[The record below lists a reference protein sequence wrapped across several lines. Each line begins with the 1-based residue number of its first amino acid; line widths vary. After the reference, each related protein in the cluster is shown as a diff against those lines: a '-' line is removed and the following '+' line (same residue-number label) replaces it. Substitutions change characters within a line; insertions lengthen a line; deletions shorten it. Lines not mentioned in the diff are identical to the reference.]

1 MLLFALFGVIVLA
14 IIGPSPRGSDYEE
27 TRAKKR
33 VENLKALREEAD
45 KALTTYG
52 WTDKNKGVARIPIER
67 AMELTVADLAKQKP
81 APAGPIAT
89 PEATEATASA
99 PASPVPASPAPA
111 SLRNPAAR
119 SLWHLRP
126 CKPAILGFASGSVI
140 TSRAGFTKPSPKSM
154 TVLDVSTS
162 STLLRS
168 MNPAGIPLKEPSVSA
183 AAGDTGQLERALID
197 ASTRVPVL
205 IFYTSAVAWLILGTL
220 LAGFV
225 SFKLHTP
232 DLLSDISFLTWGRVR
247 PAHMNVMV
255 YGWASMA
262 GMGTAIWL
270 MARLCR
276 TVLRYPL
283 LLVAGAGFWNLG
295 VFLGVGGILLGDSTG
310 YQWLEFPSY
319 AAIILFVAYTL
330 VASWAVLMFRFRRGE
345 QIYISQWYLL
355 GAFLW
360 FPWLYAAGQL
370 MLFVVPVQGVLQAAV
385 GWWYAN
391 NLLFLW
397 FGAIGLGTAYYMIPK
412 VIGRPV
418 YSYHLAAIGFW
429 SYALFSSW
437 TGMQRLVDG
446 PFPAWMVTASIAA
459 TILTIIPVATVGL
472 NHHMTMQGY
481 FPLMR
486 YSPTL
491 RFTVFGAMSYTV
503 FSLIG
508 VLISLRSVARY
519 VHFTEASIAYSHLG
533 LYAFFTMVIFGS
545 MYYIVPRLIG
555 REWRYAS
562 LIKLH
567 FWASAYGVGLMTLM
581 LLAGGLTQGTSM
593 ENPSLAFS
601 ESVESVLPYL
611 RGRSLAGVLLT
622 VSHFIFAYHFGLML
636 FGLGRKATVPT
647 FLNPVEAEGAEVAH

>member
-1 MLLFALFGVIVLA
+1 M
-14 IIGPSPRGSDYEE
+14 
-27 TRAKKR
+27 
-33 VENLKALREEAD
+33 N
-45 KALTTYG
+45 
-52 WTDKNKGVARIPIER
+52 
-67 AMELTVADLAKQKP
+67 
-81 APAGPIAT
+81 
-89 PEATEATASA
+89 ATE
-99 PASPVPASPAPA
+99 
-111 SLRNPAAR
+111 
-119 SLWHLRP
+119 
-126 CKPAILGFASGSVI
+126 
-140 TSRAGFTKPSPKSM
+140 
-154 TVLDVSTS
+154 
-162 STLLRS
+162 
-168 MNPAGIPLKEPSVSA
+168 IPLKEPSVSA
-183 AAGDTGQLERALID
+183 AAGDAEQLERAYID

-205 IFYTSAVAWLILGTL
+205 MFYTSAIAWLIVGTL

-225 SFKLHTP
+225 SWKLHSP
-232 DLLSDISFLTWGRVR
+232 DLLGDVSFLTWGRVR
-247 PAHMNVMV
+247 PAHMNIMV

-276 TVLRYPL
+276 TVLRFPL

-295 VFLGVGGILLGDSTG
+295 VLLGVGGI
-310 YQWLEFPSY
+310 
-319 AAIILFVAYTL
+319 
-330 VASWAVLMFRFRRGE
+330 
-345 QIYISQWYLL
+345 LL

-370 MLFVVPVQGVLQAAV
+370 MLFVVPVQGVLQSAV

-418 YSYHLAAIGFW
+418 YSYHLATIGFW
-429 SYALFSSW
+429 TYALFSSW

-472 NHHMTMQGY
+472 NHHLTMKGY
-481 FPLMR
+481 FPLLR

-503 FSLIG
+503 FSVLG
-508 VLISLRSVARY
+508 VLISLRSVARDA
-519 VHFTEASIAYSHLG
+519 HFTQVSIAYSHLG

-545 MYYIVPRLIG
+545 MYYIVPRLVG

-567 FWASAYGVGLMTLM
+567 FWASAYGIGLMTLM
-581 LLAGGLTQGTSM
+581 LLAGGFLQGADM
-593 ENPSLAFS
+593 ENPTLPFS
-601 ESVESVLPYL
+601 ETVETVLPYL
-611 RGRSLAGVLLT
+611 RGRSLAGILLT
-622 VSHFIFAYHFGLML
+622 AAHFIFAYHFGLML
-636 FGLGRKATVPT
+636 LGLGRTSTVPT
-647 FLNPVEAEGAEVAH
+647 FLNPVEAETSGGH